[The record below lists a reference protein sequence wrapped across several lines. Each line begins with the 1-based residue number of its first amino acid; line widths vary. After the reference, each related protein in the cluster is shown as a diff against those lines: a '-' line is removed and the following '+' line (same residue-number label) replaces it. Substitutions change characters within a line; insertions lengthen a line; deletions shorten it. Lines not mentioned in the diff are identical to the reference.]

1 MQLAPLTFK
10 SIRARAVV
18 LKLKRPVVARIAT
31 ITDWPLILIDLFTEE
46 GIVGRSYLEPYTIK
60 TMKYLVPAL
69 QDFGAMLKGRRVAPV
84 ELYDL
89 ARKSLHFVGYQG
101 LSMIAVSGLDM
112 AAWDALAKA
121 RDVPLCVLLGGSVG
135 PVKAYNSNGLW
146 LQAPEVVAK
155 EAIALRDEGGFT
167 ALKLRLGRDR
177 PSDDL
182 AAIHAIRA
190 AVGDDME
197 LMADFNQG
205 LHLGDALQRCH
216 MIDDEGLAWI
226 EEPIVYDN
234 FDGYAQ
240 LTAELKTPIQI
251 GENFYGPRDLY
262 TAAVGD
268 DMELMADFNQGLHL
282 GDALQRCHM
291 IDDEGLAWIEEPIVY
306 DNFDGYAQL
315 TAELKTP
322 IQIGENFYGP
332 RDLYTALQRKACD
345 LVMPDFM
352 RIGGVTG
359 WLKASAI
366 AGAAG
371 IPMSTHLYP
380 EVAAHVMRV
389 TETAHWLE
397 WQDWADP
404 VLQKHYEM
412 NDGSLHIPDVPGVGL
427 DWNEEVVASMVK
439 DGGGVE
445 G

>member
-31 ITDWPLILIDLFTEE
+31 ITDWPVILIDLFTEE

-60 TMKYLVPAL
+60 AMRYLIPAL

-121 RDVPLCVLLGGSVG
+121 RGVPLCVLLGGSIG

-146 LQAPEVVAK
+146 LQAPEVVAA
-155 EAIALRDEGGFT
+155 EAIALRDEGGFA

-182 AAIHAIRA
+182 HAIHAIRA
-190 AVGDDME
+190 AVGDDIE

-205 LHLGDALQRCH
+205 LHLGEALQRCH
-216 MIDDEGLAWI
+216 MIDGEGLAWI

-240 LTAELKTPIQI
+240 LTAELKTPIQ
-251 GENFYGPRDLY
+251 L
-262 TAAVGD
+262 
-268 DMELMADFNQGLHL
+268 
-282 GDALQRCHM
+282 
-291 IDDEGLAWIEEPIVY
+291 
-306 DNFDGYAQL
+306 
-315 TAELKTP
+315 
-322 IQIGENFYGP
+322 GENFYGP

-345 LVMPDFM
+345 FVMPDFM
-352 RIGGVTG
+352 RMGGVTG

-404 VLQKHYEM
+404 VVQKPYAM
-412 NDGSLHIPDVPGVGL
+412 RDGLLHIPDVPGVGL
-427 DWNEEVVASMVK
+427 DWDEQAVAANLV
-439 DGGGVE
+439 DL
-445 G
+445 